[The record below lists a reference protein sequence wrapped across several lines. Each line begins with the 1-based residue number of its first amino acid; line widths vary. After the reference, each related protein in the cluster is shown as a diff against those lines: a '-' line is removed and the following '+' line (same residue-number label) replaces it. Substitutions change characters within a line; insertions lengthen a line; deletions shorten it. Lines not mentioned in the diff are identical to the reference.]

1 MTNKMELMIPISVIS
16 DAFNCAKNVYNGK
29 EILIEKG
36 SNKATL
42 YFGKQ
47 NIKFNENNY
56 KISNGAKKINDSI
69 YVSAKVF
76 SKYLNY
82 SYKWN
87 SKSNTASFTNTA
99 TGNSYLPKRYSYV
112 ENNKIVK
119 IKNQGKYGT
128 CWAFATLTALET
140 SLMPEQKFDFSEDN
154 MIYNNALSDDI
165 QDGGEYIRAMAYL
178 MSWKGP
184 VLEKDDP
191 YGDGKT
197 NKNLKSVKHVQEAEI
212 VPYKDYEQI
221 KEMVFKYGGVES
233 SMYMSMSD
241 ADGSSMYYN
250 KKYNAYCYKG
260 DNKPNHDVVI
270 VGWDDDFSKDYFN
283 DKTIKGN
290 GAFICVNS
298 WGESFGDKGIFYI
311 SYYDDRIG
319 SNNVCYTK
327 VEDTNNYDNIYQS
340 DLCGFT
346 GSMGFEGSS
355 SVYFANVYQGKNNEK
370 LDAVGF
376 YATSTDLE
384 YEVFICENF
393 ESQESLNNR
402 NHMAASGTIKNQGY
416 YTINLDK
423 EYNISKE
430 KKFAVIV
437 KVSKDKSEKF
447 YKLIPV
453 EMESKEMAVKIDLS
467 DGEGYFSSQGY
478 SWQSAEKQQCNI
490 CLKAYT
496 KNK

>member
-1 MTNKMELMIPISVIS
+1 MAREINKNKINLKVDGRTIECNGETPYMTNKMELMIPISVIS

-42 YFGKQ
+42 YFGKK

-191 YGDGKT
+191 YGDGESPDG
-197 NKNLKSVKHVQEAEI
+197 LKPVQHVQEMQ
-212 VPYKDYEQI
+212 VMQ
-221 KEMVFKYGGVES
+221 
-233 SMYMSMSD
+233 
-241 ADGSSMYYN
+241 
-250 KKYNAYCYKG
+250 
-260 DNKPNHDVVI
+260 
-270 VGWDDDFSKDYFN
+270 
-283 DKTIKGN
+283 T
-290 GAFICVNS
+290 
-298 WGESFGDKGIFYI
+298 
-311 SYYDDRIG
+311 
-319 SNNVCYTK
+319 
-327 VEDTNNYDNIYQS
+327 
-340 DLCGFT
+340 
-346 GSMGFEGSS
+346 
-355 SVYFANVYQGKNNEK
+355 
-370 LDAVGF
+370 AVQC
-376 YATSTDLE
+376 
-384 YEVFICENF
+384 II
-393 ESQESLNNR
+393 
-402 NHMAASGTIKNQGY
+402 IKNIMLIA
-416 YTINLDK
+416 TREI
-423 EYNISKE
+423 IS
-430 KKFAVIV
+430 
-437 KVSKDKSEKF
+437 
-447 YKLIPV
+447 LI
-453 EMESKEMAVKIDLS
+453 MML
-467 DGEGYFSSQGY
+467 
-478 SWQSAEKQQCNI
+478 
-490 CLKAYT
+490 
-496 KNK
+496 